1 MFFNIF
7 SGYEDARKKSSDGSY
22 LAEIK
27 NYTHAAE
34 DSLRGTSKILL
45 VSCLNPSFCQDT
57 IYMVSL
63 ASRSCHWICRAFLDS
78 TKRNA
83 SSAKQMIPKSVS
95 GMAKKLHG
103 SSKLLDKE
111 VVTAKNSAIKGRKLF
126 DEACHSATQAEKV
139 LDFLF

>member
-1 MFFNIF
+1 MKYNPRL
-7 SGYEDARKKSSDGSY
+7 SSRRHHQVDPCYEDARKKSSDGSY

-83 SSAKQMIPKSVS
+83 SSAKQMVNS
-95 GMAKKLHG
+95 H
-103 SSKLLDKE
+103 
-111 VVTAKNSAIKGRKLF
+111 KN
-126 DEACHSATQAEKV
+126 
-139 LDFLF
+139 